1 MAAQV
6 SKKGG
11 HGAFYLV
18 MGILALGVLGAGY
31 LLWSQNSTDAQREE
45 TAEAN
50 LPGRKPDSVPDNADA
65 QPAAPATA
73 APEAPPSP
81 GGGRVSPTG
90 N

>member
-31 LLWSQNSTDAQREE
+31 YLWSQNSTDTQREE

-50 LPGRKPDSVPDNADA
+50 LPGRKPESVPDKVDDSA
-65 QPAAPATA
+65 PAAA